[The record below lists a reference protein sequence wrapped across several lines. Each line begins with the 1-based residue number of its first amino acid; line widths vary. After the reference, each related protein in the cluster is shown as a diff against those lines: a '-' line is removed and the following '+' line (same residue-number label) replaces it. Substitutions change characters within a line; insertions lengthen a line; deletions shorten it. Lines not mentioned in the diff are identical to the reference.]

1 MRNTIK
7 SIVLRIFDIDWDD
20 FDILFND
27 EARFGV
33 FSTNVAFKLSS
44 VLKMSPDDI
53 SEKLVKNNENDLY
66 IAKFDNGYVNFYLPE
81 NIIIKS
87 YLKEGTFKLN
97 DCDDKEY
104 FIYRINF
111 LIKRLEGECVLL
123 DEIQYDEVFVKFFI
137 QGKICKGIES
147 FLKYD
152 RKTVYTCLSD
162 QEKNNF
168 FTVINCIVSTV
179 FKNVPE

>member
-1 MRNTIK
+1 MKTIIK
-7 SIVLRIFDIDWDD
+7 NIVLNIFDIDWDE
-20 FDILFND
+20 FYILFND

-33 FSTNVAFKLSS
+33 FSTNVAFKLSK

-66 IAKFDNGYVNFYLPE
+66 SAKSYNGYINFYLPE

-97 DCDDKEY
+97 DCNEKEY

-111 LIKRLEGECVLL
+111 LKKRLESECALL
-123 DEIQYDEVFVKFFI
+123 DEIQFDEIFVRFFV
-137 QGKICKGIES
+137 QGKICEGIDS

-162 QEKNNF
+162 CEKNIF
-168 FTVINCIVSTV
+168 FTIINLIVD
-179 FKNVPE
+179 KINENA